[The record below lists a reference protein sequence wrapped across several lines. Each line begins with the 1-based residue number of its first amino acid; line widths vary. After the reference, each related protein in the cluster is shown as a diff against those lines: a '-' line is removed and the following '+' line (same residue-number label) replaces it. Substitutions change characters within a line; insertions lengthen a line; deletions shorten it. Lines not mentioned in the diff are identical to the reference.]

1 MANAELADSGAALT
15 MVARDFFHP
24 TNKNDQNMRDRLRPG
39 ASLLPAASN
48 APPGKALR
56 TVEVT
61 PLTSSAHAGA
71 QPSRRKSPQELAARQ
86 RYAELQVLDQ
96 IRSGMGDAYAS
107 RARQARLNRLQRERL
122 SARKLLAYRFAI
134 PAVVALVFVL
144 GGLYFEL
151 SMGGGFLFFGS
162 AALRAAMPWVV
173 GAVVP
178 VFVWA
183 FFRFERVLPELAQ
196 TIPGAFF
203 RTVIAYPFLAL
214 MCAAAMAAALWGWV
228 AYLGWM
234 AGTPQRVDARV
245 VSVEV
250 LRNYVP
256 CGQHARLEFR
266 GTVARICVDGRL
278 TDKPP
283 AAGDAVAVYGR
294 VSRLG
299 MYVREI
305 HAK

>member
-1 MANAELADSGAALT
+1 
-15 MVARDFFHP
+15 
-24 TNKNDQNMRDRLRPG
+24 MRHSRQPG
-39 ASLLPAASN
+39 NPLLPAATD
-48 APPGKALR
+48 APPGVALR
-56 TVEVT
+56 TGGHT
-61 PLTSSAHAGA
+61 PSQTSTPAGVL
-71 QPSRRKSPQELAARQ
+71 PSRRKSPQELAARQ
-86 RYAELQVLDQ
+86 RHAELRVLGE
-96 IRSGMGDAYAS
+96 IRGGMGDAYAS
-107 RARQARLNRLQRERL
+107 RARQARLNRLQREKH
-122 SARKLLAYRFAI
+122 AAKPLLAYRFAI
-134 PAVVALVFVL
+134 PAVAALVFLL

-173 GAVVP
+173 GALVP

-214 MCAAAMAAALWGWV
+214 MCAAAMAAAPWGWV